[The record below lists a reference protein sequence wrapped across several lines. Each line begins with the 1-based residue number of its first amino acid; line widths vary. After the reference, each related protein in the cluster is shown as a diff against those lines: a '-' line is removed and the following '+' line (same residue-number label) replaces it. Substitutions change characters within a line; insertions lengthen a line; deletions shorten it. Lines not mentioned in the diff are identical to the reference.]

1 MIKRLVVALAAL
13 LLPAYAAAVPILS
26 APFVTAAPGDTITIP
41 ISITDAVDLQFF
53 QFDLS
58 FNAAVAQADIGGF
71 TAGPDLP
78 PDWFFLSPGAVD
90 NTTGNILGVA
100 AAGSAFSGSG
110 VIAVI
115 DFTALDVGASP
126 LDLSN
131 VFLNL
136 SDQEFIVIDGL
147 ITVAVTPAPPAV
159 PEPAT
164 LGLLVCALVL
174 LRVCRRRN
182 QPKEVQS

>member
-1 MIKRLVVALAAL
+1 MIKRFAFALVFW
-13 LLPAYAAAVPILS
+13 LLPAYATAVPILS

-41 ISITDAVDLQFF
+41 ISITDAVDLQSF

-58 FNAAVAQADIGGF
+58 FNPAVVQADLGGF

-78 PDWFFLSPGAVD
+78 GDWFFFSPGAVD
-90 NTTGNILGVA
+90 NTGGNILGVA

-110 VIAVI
+110 VIAEI
-115 DFTALDVGASP
+115 DFTALAVGVSP

-131 VFLNL
+131 VFLNF
-136 SDQEFIVIDGL
+136 SDQGFIVLDGL

-164 LGLLVCALVL
+164 LGLLVFALAL
-174 LRVCRRRN
+174 LGLYRRI
-182 QPKEVQS
+182 QPQEIGL